1 MEGMRAMTLP
11 AVLLSLALAGC
22 TGSAAPAVPGA
33 EPPPA
38 KSAVKTDLLPPL
50 DHSPL
55 LRARAA
61 TYLKPEEPVLGVE
74 IGGDARAYPLRIL
87 DWHAVANET
96 IDRIPV
102 AVAYCRPCGSVAL
115 YRTDTPKGILTLAA
129 SGRYREGDQLLVD
142 QPTGTLWSQLT
153 GLPVEGPLAGSGIQ
167 LQRLPVVLTIW
178 RSWFEEHPE
187 TRALSL
193 ETGAGRE
200 YEIGG
205 RPGDDPVL
213 PVSRRSPALPETAWV
228 YGLVLDGAAKAY
240 PVDRVAR
247 EGVVDDELAGHPIVV
262 VGEPGADSR
271 HRTVRAYE
279 RGDRVFT
286 PSGHSFLG
294 ASFVN
299 DQDGHP
305 WKIGDEALTMPDGK
319 RLRRLP
325 GDLVYWRGWFAAHP
339 QAPLYGETRAPA
351 P

>member
-1 MEGMRAMTLP
+1 MRAMTLP

-22 TGSAAPAVPGA
+22 AGSTTAPQVSRGLKTAV
-33 EPPPA
+33 
-38 KSAVKTDLLPPL
+38 LPPL

-74 IGGDARAYPLRIL
+74 IEGDARAYPLRIL
-87 DWHAVANET
+87 DWHGVANET
-96 IDRIPV
+96 VHQIPV

-115 YRTDTPKGILTLAA
+115 YRTDTAKGILILAA
-129 SGRYREGDQLLVD
+129 SGRFQEGDQLLVD
-142 QPTGTLWSQLT
+142 QQTGTLWSQLT
-153 GLPVEGPLAGSGIQ
+153 GRPVEGPLAGSGIR
-167 LQRLPVVLTIW
+167 LQALPVVLTIW

-187 TRALSL
+187 TRVLSL
-193 ETGAGRE
+193 ETGFQRE
-200 YEIGG
+200 YPIGG
-205 RPGDDPVL
+205 RPEDDPVL

-228 YGLVLDGAAKAY
+228 YGIIVDGTAKAY
-240 PVDRVAR
+240 PVDRAAR
-247 EGVVDDELAGHPIVV
+247 EGVIDDELAGHPIVV
-262 VGEPGADSR
+262 VADPGSDSR

-286 PSGHSFLG
+286 RSGHAFLG

-305 WKIGDEALTMPDGK
+305 WKIGDEALTLPDGK

-339 QAPLYGETRAPA
+339 QDAVYGETQVPA